1 MNWPLTTEGLESVRI
16 TCYLFMVGSHTSTIL
31 LLITFEYLVSNFF
44 LEVKAKGKFVLLH
57 NIQAYRW
64 SGCAKIAPF
73 FFF

>member
-1 MNWPLTTEGLESVRI
+1 
-16 TCYLFMVGSHTSTIL
+16 MVGSHTSTIL